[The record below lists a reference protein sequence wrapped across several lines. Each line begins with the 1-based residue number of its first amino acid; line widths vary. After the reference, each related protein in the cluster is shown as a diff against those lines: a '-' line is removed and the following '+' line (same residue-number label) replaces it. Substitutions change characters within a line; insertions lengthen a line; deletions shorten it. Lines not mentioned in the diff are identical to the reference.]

1 MQGKTKAHI
10 SLAAATIFFGL
21 NYSIS
26 KSLMPVFISP
36 LPLVLVRLLGSIG
49 LILVLSVFLKTERV
63 QKADYLRILLCGFT
77 GVTINQLF
85 FFEGL
90 SRTTP
95 VETAIIHTSSPAL
108 VVFFSMILLNE
119 KSGFLR
125 YLGIVLGG
133 LGALILVLNG
143 KQATDDASHLVG
155 NLLII
160 INITSYALYLVL
172 AKPLMA
178 KYGPITV
185 MKWVFIS
192 GLVLTLPYAAFN
204 GVRFS
209 FSHYTV
215 EAWGALLY
223 VVFITTFMAFTL
235 TVYSL
240 KHLSPGIAG
249 YYIYLQPLIASA
261 IGLTV
266 GENPFTV
273 EVGVAAVLIFAGVYM
288 VNRKPRKLIASDEK
302 AQ

>member
-10 SLAAATIFFGL
+10 ALAAATIFFGL
-21 NYSIS
+21 NYSVS
-26 KSLMPVFISP
+26 KSLMPVFITP

-49 LILVLSVFLKTERV
+49 VILVVSVFIKAERI
-63 QKADYLRILLCGFT
+63 QKADYLRIALCGFT

-108 VVFFSMILLNE
+108 VVLFSMFLLNE

-125 YLGIVLGG
+125 YFGIVLGG

-143 KQATDDASHLVG
+143 KQVADGTSHLIG
-155 NLLII
+155 NVLII
-160 INITSYALYLVL
+160 VNITSYALYLVL
-172 AKPLMA
+172 AKPLLA
-178 KYGPITV
+178 KYAALTV

-192 GLVLTLPYAAFN
+192 GLVFTLPYAAVK
-204 GVRFS
+204 GVNMS
-209 FSHYTV
+209 FSHYTT
-215 EAWGALLY
+215 EAWAALLY
-223 VVFITTFMAFTL
+223 VVFITTFLAFTL

-266 GENPFTV
+266 GQNPFTI
-273 EVGVAAVLIFAGVYM
+273 EVGIASVFIFTGVYL
-288 VNRKPRKLIASDEK
+288 VNRKPRQLK
-302 AQ
+302 ANA